1 MTSQRI
7 ANDGVDVTR
16 DFLITSSDNNSN
28 FTSTGKPLIES
39 DPVTTE
45 QHTVTTEQHAV
56 TTELGMAATETDAVI
71 TTETTTGEVQYHFE
85 GDGEPEKAETTT
97 NNKRN
102 VEHFQNNKTSADD
115 ANKSKFY
122 TKCKNGNA

>member
-28 FTSTGKPLIES
+28 FTSTGKPLIKS
-39 DPVTTE
+39 DPVTTDE
-45 QHTVTTEQHAV
+45 HTVTTEQHK
-56 TTELGMAATETDAVI
+56 ETDTEI